1 MINIRSILGLDYYT
15 SEIDQFLKNFDK
27 THPNLSA
34 SQRKEKEKFTR
45 IYQLRDDP
53 KAHEINDDFW
63 DNF

>member
-1 MINIRSILGLDYYT
+1 VINIRSILGLDYYT
-15 SEIDQFLKNFDK
+15 SEIDQFMKNFDK

-34 SQRKEKEKFTR
+34 SQRKEKVKFAR

-53 KAHEINDDFW
+53 SAFESQDDFW